1 MTPKSDLS
9 SYSTSNLIPLTKRP
23 GDNHAA
29 PIVAVR
35 QARAQPPSDTLVGNR
50 GEGATVGARPLEL
63 GWPAAMVTNQWSP
76 IDDPEYWRK
85 RAKVV
90 RALVEKMHEPE
101 AKEMMLRIAQEY
113 EDLAKAAEQQR
124 HIPAQ
129 GDSTN
134 KSDDTQFR

>member
-1 MTPKSDLS
+1 
-9 SYSTSNLIPLTKRP
+9 
-23 GDNHAA
+23 
-29 PIVAVR
+29 
-35 QARAQPPSDTLVGNR
+35 
-50 GEGATVGARPLEL
+50 
-63 GWPAAMVTNQWSP
+63 MVTNQWSP